1 MIMEIIKNKKNFK
14 FDKVFGTASDQNDV
28 FEGLKISQLV
38 SRVVDGYHATIF
50 AYGQTGSGKTFTMEG
65 YDYKNKKDT
74 RAKSKAPIIKDNENI
89 GITQRSVKEL
99 FQQMKHK
106 KEKHGKHITCYVSF
120 LQIYSEKI
128 YDLLNLN
135 SLNPKKDTKG
145 LRLRW
150 NKKDQF
156 MVENLFIFE
165 CNTEEE
171 VMDLFHF
178 GIKNKIVASHNL
190 NQASSRSHAIFT
202 LTCECVDPGNVDNV
216 IVSKLQ
222 LVDLAGSERIS
233 LTGTK
238 GLAAKESID
247 INKSLFVLRKVIM
260 GLSDAQRGHSKDKS
274 HIPYR
279 DSKLTSLLKQSIG
292 GNSY

>member
-1 MIMEIIKNKKNFK
+1 MTITTIRNKKNFK
-14 FDKVFGTASDQNDV
+14 FDKVFDTSADQNGV
-28 FEGLKISQLV
+28 FDGLKISQLV

-65 YDYKNKKDT
+65 YDYKSKNDN
-74 RAKSKAPIIKDNENI
+74 RAKSKAPVIKNNENI
-89 GITQRSVKEL
+89 GITQRAVKEL
-99 FQQMKHK
+99 FQQVKHK
-106 KEKHGKHITCYVSF
+106 KEKHGKHISVYVSF
-120 LQIYSEKI
+120 LQIYSEKV

-156 MVENLFIFE
+156 LVENLFIYE
-165 CNTEEE
+165 CQTEEE
-171 VMDLFHF
+171 VLDLFHF
-178 GIKNKIVASHNL
+178 GIKNKVVASHNL

-202 LTCECVDPGNVDNV
+202 ITCECVDPGNVENV

-238 GLAAKESID
+238 GIAAKESID

-260 GLSDAQRGHSKDKS
+260 GLSDASKGGGKDKS

>member
-1 MIMEIIKNKKNFK
+1 MEKLTRNRKTSSLIKSLTATPPKMMSL
-14 FDKVFGTASDQNDV
+14 KVF
-28 FEGLKISQLV
+28 KISQLV

-65 YDYKNKKDT
+65 YDYKNKNDG
-74 RAKSKAPIIKDNENI
+74 RAKSKAPVIKDNDNI
-89 GITQRSVKEL
+89 GITQRSVREL
-99 FQQMKHK
+99 FQQVKHK
-106 KEKHGKHITCYVSF
+106 KEKHGKHISVYVSF
-120 LQIYSEKI
+120 LQIYSEKVF
-128 YDLLNLN
+128 DLLNLSN
-135 SLNPKKDTKG
+135 LSPKKDTKG
-145 LRLRW
+145 LRIRW

-156 MVENLFIFE
+156 LVENLFVFE
-165 CNTEEE
+165 CVTEEE

-178 GIKNKIVASHNL
+178 GLKNKIVASHNL
-190 NQASSRSHAIFT
+190 NHASSRSHAIFT
-202 LTCECVDPGNVDNV
+202 VTCECVDPSNEENV

-260 GLSDAQRGHSKDKS
+260 GLSDATRGHNKDKS